1 MIQPLR
7 VNADALFVLIQR
19 EGWAVPCFSLYLS
32 HPIVIRR
39 TQSRHLS
46 DSTRNSR
53 RLNLFSF
60 SQPLKMRMKG
70 KRERRGRLLIR
81 ENSPPVPS
89 CLLRLAATA
98 LLPPGEAAESAL
110 ISATT
115 QA

>member
-19 EGWAVPCFSLYLS
+19 EGWAVPCLRLYLS
-32 HPIVIRR
+32 HPIVVHG
-39 TQSRHLS
+39 TQSRHLG
-46 DSTRNSR
+46 DSTRNS

-60 SQPLKMRMKG
+60 SHPLKMRMKG
-70 KRERRGRLLIR
+70 KRECRGRLLIR

-98 LLPPGEAAESAL
+98 LLPPGEAGESAL
-110 ISATT
+110 ILATT
-115 QA
+115 RD